1 MELTLNRPLVI
12 LDIEATGDQ
21 INKDRIVEIGMIKLL
36 PSGEEITFEK
46 KINPEIPIPLHI
58 SEIHGIYDIDIKN
71 SPTFKDVA
79 NEILAFI
86 EDCDLGGYNSNK
98 FDIPMLEEEFLRAGS

>member
-12 LDIEATGDQ
+12 LDIEATEDQ

-46 KINPEIPIPLHI
+46 
-58 SEIHGIYDIDIKN
+58 
-71 SPTFKDVA
+71 
-79 NEILAFI
+79 
-86 EDCDLGGYNSNK
+86 
-98 FDIPMLEEEFLRAGS
+98 R

>member
-46 KINPEIPIPLHI
+46 
-58 SEIHGIYDIDIKN
+58 
-71 SPTFKDVA
+71 
-79 NEILAFI
+79 
-86 EDCDLGGYNSNK
+86 
-98 FDIPMLEEEFLRAGS
+98 R

>member
-36 PSGEEITFEK
+36 PSGEKLPLK
-46 KINPEIPIPLHI
+46 K
-58 SEIHGIYDIDIKN
+58 
-71 SPTFKDVA
+71 
-79 NEILAFI
+79 
-86 EDCDLGGYNSNK
+86 
-98 FDIPMLEEEFLRAGS
+98 R

>member
-1 MELTLNRPLVI
+1 MGLTLNRPLVI
-12 LDIEATGDQ
+12 LDVEATGDQ

-58 SEIHGIYDIDIKN
+58 SEIHGIYDLSLIHI
-71 SPTFKDVA
+71 
-79 NEILAFI
+79 
-86 EDCDLGGYNSNK
+86 
-98 FDIPMLEEEFLRAGS
+98 

>member
-1 MELTLNRPLVI
+1 MELTLNRTLVI
-12 LDIEATGDQ
+12 LDVEATGDH

-46 KINPEIPIPLHI
+46 KINPEIPIPIHI

-71 SPTFKDVA
+71 SPTFKEVA
-79 NEILAFI
+79 NETTL
-86 EDCDLGGYNSNK
+86 
-98 FDIPMLEEEFLRAGS
+98 